1 MDFTNEEKH
10 RIDVL
15 YGNDFD
21 GITPEDMPL
30 IQRWEQFKAVE
41 DAKVQAELQ
50 AIKDKAESEIE
61 ENKATAELSRSILK
75 EKSERSKARWEVL
88 RNGK

>member
-30 IQRWEQFKAVE
+30 IQRWEQFKAIE
-41 DAKVQAELQ
+41 SAKVQAELQ
-50 AIKDKAESEIE
+50 AIKDKAEADME
-61 ENKATAELSRSILK
+61 ESKATAELSRSILK